1 MSTKELKYLVSSEH
15 EFVIFNPLIT
25 HRDVAKGLEGKI
37 IGAGFCVIE
46 ANQGHDGLCTDIR
59 CYGES
64 TSLGIKSRP
73 EDETFINSQLNY
85 Y

>member
-1 MSTKELKYLVSSEH
+1 M
-15 EFVIFNPLIT
+15 FNPSMT
-25 HRDVAKGLEGKI
+25 HKDVAKSLTGKI
-37 IGAGFCVIE
+37 IGAGFCIIK
-46 ANQGHDGLCTDIR
+46 ADQGHDGLCTDIR

-73 EDETFINSQLNY
+73 EDEKLINSLLHY